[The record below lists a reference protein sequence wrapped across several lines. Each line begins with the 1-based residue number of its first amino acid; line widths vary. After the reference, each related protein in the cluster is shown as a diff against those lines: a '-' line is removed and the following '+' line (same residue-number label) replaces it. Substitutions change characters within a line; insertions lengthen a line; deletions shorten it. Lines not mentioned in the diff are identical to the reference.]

1 MRLPKSP
8 ALIKIP
14 TVASV
19 NIHLWDIFQCHRHYQ
34 HHHRHRTE
42 KGTNGQLDFFA
53 LSLCA
58 TEDKIHVFR
67 YELEMGNQQ

>member
-1 MRLPKSP
+1 VPSSLSTPP
-8 ALIKIP
+8 P
-14 TVASV
+14 PP
-19 NIHLWDIFQCHRHYQ
+19 Y
-34 HHHRHRTE
+34 TE

-58 TEDKIHVFR
+58 AEEKIHVFR